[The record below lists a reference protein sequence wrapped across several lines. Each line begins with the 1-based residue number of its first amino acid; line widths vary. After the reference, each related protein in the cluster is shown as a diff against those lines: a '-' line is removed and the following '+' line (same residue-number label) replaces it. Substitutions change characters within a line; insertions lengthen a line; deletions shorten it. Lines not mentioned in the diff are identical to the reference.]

1 MAIPKEIQDYVE
13 AHIKLLVQ
21 QTETFLPFI
30 KTAFPYSKNLS
41 DACFSL
47 IVGNSLSIFL
57 NQYAMR
63 LRSPTSSD
71 FEEFGKITMKYRDQV
86 DKFFK

>member
-1 MAIPKEIQDYVE
+1 MAIQEDIQNYVE
-13 AHIKLLVQ
+13 DHIKFMIK
-21 QTETFLPFI
+21 QTESYLPFL
-30 KTAFPYSKNLS
+30 KTAFPYSTNLA

-47 IVGNSLSIFL
+47 IAGNALSVFI

-63 LRSPTSSD
+63 LKFPSIED
-71 FEEFGKITMKYRDQV
+71 FEEFGRITGKYRDQV